1 MWSVAHAAMVM
12 HVIPRRDPIGP
23 HLQPPMI
30 GLYRFL
36 ILIRALATVVGCG
49 IVQKK
54 RDGLIERRMVLFERQ
69 DISGALLADGAGDVL
84 LTAHGID
91 HHEASL
97 QNPTVLRVW
106 ESP

>member
-1 MWSVAHAAMVM
+1 
-12 HVIPRRDPIGP
+12 
-23 HLQPPMI
+23 
-30 GLYRFL
+30 
-36 ILIRALATVVGCG
+36 
-49 IVQKK
+49 
-54 RDGLIERRMVLFERQ
+54 MVLFERQ